1 MHTIEHIELNE
12 SMLLITFTPYWDQD
26 DIEKL
31 AQTILSKIA
40 DHQLLETVI
49 GADRQYYRLRLN
61 EDYLVLHF
69 ESYSNSCWLE
79 AEDQLPV
86 TCLTTINKELSL

>member
-1 MHTIEHIELNE
+1 MHTIKNIELND
-12 SMLLITFTPYWDQD
+12 SLILITFVQLWDQD
-26 DIEKL
+26 DIEQL
-31 AQTILSKIA
+31 AQMVLAKIA
-40 DHQLLETVI
+40 NHQLLETVI
-49 GADRQYYRLRLN
+49 GADRQYYRIRVN
-61 EDYLVLHF
+61 DEYLVLHF